1 MTQSEVINYLKQHKN
16 TWFNAKEL
24 KKYGSNTV
32 LRKLREKDFVC
43 FELRI
48 ESKILYVNKF
58 YYKYKE
64 DKDENK

>member
-32 LRKLREKDFVC
+32 LKKLRERDYVYY
-43 FELRI
+43 ESRI
-48 ESKILYVNKF
+48 ESKVLYISKY
-58 YYKYKE
+58 YYKYKGVE
-64 DKDENK
+64 DENK

>member
-32 LRKLREKDFVC
+32 LKKLRERGYVFYEIRV
-43 FELRI
+43 
-48 ESKILYVNKF
+48 ESKVLYASMF

-64 DKDENK
+64 DENENK